1 MKHDFIHLNNQKE
14 VADDALYFKEFYDM
28 KYILIEPYYK
38 GGYLIECSQLPL
50 EGFVEIPQTKKKIY
64 ELCRLSKQIY

>member
-1 MKHDFIHLNNQKE
+1 MKHDFIHLNNQKA

-38 GGYLIECSQLPL
+38 GGYLIDYSQLPQ

-64 ELCRLSKQIY
+64 ELCRLSKQL